1 MLRLQ
6 DVISSVP
13 LLASARPQEKLA
25 GGPTSDSWLFNL
37 AGRRVVLR
45 VDKPLARTLG
55 LDRDSELDVLN
66 RSAQAGFGP
75 AVIWADSAKGL
86 LVTDYICGNH
96 WCLSDARMPVN
107 IERLAIR
114 LRELHSASIAGP
126 ALEIAES
133 ARRYAVITD
142 TVQSRELHEQVT
154 AMLKIL
160 RSDLTECVLCHN
172 DLGHRNIVDTGTI
185 MLVDWE
191 YSAAGD
197 LWFDLAGVVRQ
208 NGFTASQSKHLLLTY
223 CGGFDKQ
230 LERRLSLFSR
240 LYDLISALWYLVVCA
255 ADASN
260 MTNRKQLDEI
270 MARLNADRA

>member
-1 MLRLQ
+1 MLNLQ
-6 DVISSVP
+6 HVIFSVP
-13 LLASARPQEKLA
+13 SLASARAQRKLA
-25 GGPTSDSWLFNL
+25 GGPTSDSWLLNL
-37 AGRRVVLR
+37 DGTRVVLR
-45 VDKPLARTLG
+45 VDKPLARTMC
-55 LDRDSELDVLN
+55 LDRALELDILERV
-66 RSAQAGFGP
+66 AQAGFGP
-75 AVIWADSAKGL
+75 ALIWADPAKGL
-86 LVTDYICGNH
+86 LVTDYICGIH
-96 WCLSDARMPVN
+96 WRVSDACVPEN

-126 ALEIAES
+126 VLEIAES
-133 ARRYAVITD
+133 ARRYASITD
-142 TVQSRELHEQVT
+142 SVQSRELHGQVT

-197 LWFDLAGVVRQ
+197 PWFDLAGVVRQ
-208 NGFTASQSKHLLLTY
+208 NGFTATQSRRLLHTY

-240 LYDLISALWYLVVCA
+240 LYDLNSALWYLVVCA
-255 ADASN
+255 ADASD
-260 MTNRKQLDEI
+260 MTNRKQLDAI
-270 MARLNADRA
+270 MARLNNNRA